1 MYQKKKKKIELT
13 DQDRLVELGGNLA
26 PIILLLG
33 CFLKVMFF

>member
-1 MYQKKKKKIELT
+1 MHEKKKKNFELT
-13 DQDRLVELGGNLA
+13 DQERLIELGGNLA